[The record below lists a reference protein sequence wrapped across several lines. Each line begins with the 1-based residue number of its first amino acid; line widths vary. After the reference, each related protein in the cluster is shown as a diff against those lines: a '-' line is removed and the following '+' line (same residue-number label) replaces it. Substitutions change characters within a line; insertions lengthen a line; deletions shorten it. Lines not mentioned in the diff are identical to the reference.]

1 MKKLLYIIL
10 AIDIIASAIGF
21 FALLLS
27 SVVLA
32 LITLPLMLL
41 SFVPLI
47 AIINNF
53 EKIEKLE
60 EEVAILKYQQKQAQ
74 TQTAAPEN
82 FPAEENTPPAVNR
95 KETARGAWEC
105 VKCGTVNKEGT
116 THCSNCKADYSPW
129 TNPTASPLAK
139 KKVSRWVK

>member
-1 MKKLLYIIL
+1 MKKLLYVIL
-10 AIDIIASAIGF
+10 IIDIIASIIGF

-27 SVVLA
+27 SFIVAIIA
-32 LITLPLMLL
+32 LPFIILG
-41 SFVPLI
+41 FVPLF
-47 AIINNF
+47 AIISNL

-60 EEVAILKYQQKQAQ
+60 EDLAILKYQQINTQAQ
-74 TQTAAPEN
+74 MSAPEN
-82 FPAEENTPPAVNR
+82 FPAEENTAPAVDR

-105 VKCGTVNKEGT
+105 VKCGTVNKQGT

-129 TNPTASPLAK
+129 TNPTTSPSTK

>member
-10 AIDIIASAIGF
+10 TIDIIASAIGF

-27 SVVLA
+27 SV
-32 LITLPLMLL
+32 ITAFLVLPLILL
-41 SFVPLI
+41 SLVPLL
-47 AIINNF
+47 AIISNL
-53 EKIEKLE
+53 EKIEKLQ
-60 EEVAILKYQQKQAQ
+60 EEVAILKYQQKQLQ
-74 TQTAAPEN
+74 EQPHTLQNTVPED
-82 FPAEENTPPAVNR
+82 NTPPAVNR

-129 TNPTASPLAK
+129 TNPTVSPMEK